1 MIIHDTSKVHTLK
14 FISSEHFTC
23 AVDIY
28 SFFFALW
35 ENEQHI
41 STFVWNSFMIFFFL
55 LLSLFTIPLD
65 VSLYSLHQLTVDD
78 IVALCIRISLL
89 HRAVI
94 FLWMKNNAEYEL
106 FFIWKGFIHVVHVNA
121 LNEHW
126 SSFWR
131 VFLLTNWNYI
141 ERKQLV

>member
-41 STFVWNSFMIFFFL
+41 STFVWNSFMIFSSSSSSFVIHNSARCV
-55 LLSLFTIPLD
+55 SLFPTSVD
-65 VSLYSLHQLTVDD
+65 CRCYFGSMYSNLTFTSCSDF
-78 IVALCIRISLL
+78 
-89 HRAVI
+89 
-94 FLWMKNNAEYEL
+94 FLWMKNNTEYEL
-106 FFIWKGFIHVVHVNA
+106 VFMWKGLIHVVHVNA
-121 LNEHW
+121 SNEHW

-131 VFLLTNWNYI
+131 VFLLTNWN
-141 ERKQLV
+141 